1 MALYLVV
8 HDPPAADAGDGVQA
22 PTRMLDLARDLGPAG
37 SSPRWLRTWSPD
49 LNDDRLFS
57 MWEAERGDQI
67 VVAMDAYGFLGH
79 LAATPLRVQEWGPD
93 DIIRAHDAP
102 DG

>member
-8 HDPPAADAGDGVQA
+8 HQPPAEPTDRVEP
-22 PTRMLDLARDLGPAG
+22 PTRMVDFARDLGTAEA
-37 SSPRWLRTWSPD
+37 SPRWLRTWSPD

-57 MWEAERGDQI
+57 MWEADRADEI
-67 VVAMDAYGFLGH
+67 LAAMTAYGFLSH
-79 LAATPLRVQEWGPD
+79 LVATPLRVQEWGPD
-93 DIIRAHDAP
+93 DILRAHDNP